1 MKSPR
6 TFAFRRT
13 AAALTALILVG
24 THAPAQESASTGPAS
39 PQNEATA
46 TALEDLQEQVRQLR
60 TLVEQVRTEN
70 AESRAEM
77 QKLRQ
82 ELRSTRE
89 VLMSSTAVRL
99 SGEPSAA
106 VAEPKQAPRP
116 EPQTESADA
125 GESAP
130 SRQNA
135 SPLDSRVQKLEE
147 ATQLLGSK
155 VDEQYQTKVETASKY
170 HARLSGIVLMNA
182 FRNHGA
188 SNNLDFPDFAQ
199 PNPPGSP
206 ASSFGATLRQSE
218 IGLEVF
224 GPTLAGAKSS
234 ANIQLD
240 FAGGFPATPN
250 GVNFGIARLQTGSF
264 RLDWQHTSVVAG
276 QDSLFV
282 SPLSPTSFASLATPA
297 FAYAGNL
304 WGWTP
309 QLRVEHRFNFSDQ
322 QTVSVQA
329 GILDNLTW
337 EPPYDQFYRTLHA
350 GERSG
355 QPAYGIRTSWSRP
368 VFDHPLSI
376 GVAGY
381 YGRQNWTWDR
391 YVDSWAGMTDWQI
404 PLLRRLTLS
413 GEFYRGRGIGGLGA
427 GIGRPVVFG
436 GNPGSATTPIRGL
449 DSAGGWSQLKLQLT
463 SKLEINGVFAEDNAF
478 ASDVRGFATDQNNFI
493 TILGRNRGGLGNII
507 YRPRSDLL
515 FSAEF
520 RRLRSFPV
528 YSNSSVTNQANL
540 AMGILF

>member
-1 MKSPR
+1 MKSLW

-13 AAALTALILVG
+13 AAVVAALIVLG
-24 THAPAQESASTGPAS
+24 AQTSAQEAAPNTPSQQ
-39 PQNEATA
+39 QNAATIA
-46 TALEDLQEQVRQLR
+46 AVQDLKEQVRELR
-60 TLVEQVRTEN
+60 AVVEKMRSEN

-77 QKLRQ
+77 QELRQ
-82 ELRSTRE
+82 ELRQTRN
-89 VLMSSTAVRL
+89 VLTSSVSPGARYGL
-99 SGEPSAA
+99 SGDA
-106 VAEPKQAPRP
+106 
-116 EPQTESADA
+116 TESK
-125 GESAP
+125 SP
-130 SRQNA
+130 S
-135 SPLDSRVQKLEE
+135 SPLGPEVTAANSVPAEENTSGLQSRVQKLEE
-147 ATQLLGSK
+147 STQLLGSK

-188 SNNLDFPDFAQ
+188 SDNLDFPNFAQ

-218 IGLEVF
+218 IGLEIF

-234 ANIQLD
+234 ANVQLD
-240 FAGGFPATPN
+240 FAGGFPSTPN
-250 GVNFGIARLQTGSF
+250 GVNFGIVRLQTASL
-264 RLDWQHTSVVAG
+264 RLDWENTSVIAG
-276 QDSLFV
+276 QDTLFI

-309 QLRVEHRFNFSDQ
+309 QLRMEHRFHVSDQ
-322 QTVSVQA
+322 QTLTVQG
-329 GILDNLTW
+329 GILDNLNW
-337 EPPYDQFYRTLHA
+337 EPPYDPFFRTIQA

-355 QPAYGIRTSWSRP
+355 QPAYGVRTAWSRP
-368 VFDHPLSI
+368 VFDHPLSFAA
-376 GVAGY
+376 AGY

-391 YVDSWAGMTDWQI
+391 YVDSWAGMVDWQV
-404 PLLRRLTLS
+404 PLLRRLSLS

-427 GIGRPVVFG
+427 GIGRAVLFG
-436 GNPGSATTPIRGL
+436 GDPGSARTPIRGL

-463 SKLEINGVFAEDNAF
+463 SKLEVNGVFAEDNAF
-478 ASDVRGFATDQNNFI
+478 ASDIRGFATDKNNFL
-493 TILGRNRGGLGNII
+493 TILGRNRGGLGNLV

-528 YSNSSVTNQANL
+528 YNNSSVTNQVNV